1 MLLGCSIH
9 NWPPTRKT
17 TECRGT
23 PGLACTRRGEERS
36 RCCYYRDTQYATDS
50 DDCTGFLVCVWD
62 WHWWEGC
69 GKGGRYELGYVMTF
83 CYNLQL
89 KRVRGRFAYTIYGH
103 SLIRLKG
110 PRVPEYCHKIR
121 LPSTSTKS
129 IATRVSTPLLRIHCF
144 LEQRKESFSFLPVRQ
159 YERSNMERLRQA
171 WELNNNGVQLVMS
184 GDNKNG
190 IVSFKNALSLMKD
203 VTVLEKDQHAFDS
216 GEAPSFS
223 TFSSGQR
230 F

>member
-1 MLLGCSIH
+1 
-9 NWPPTRKT
+9 
-17 TECRGT
+17 
-23 PGLACTRRGEERS
+23 
-36 RCCYYRDTQYATDS
+36 
-50 DDCTGFLVCVWD
+50 
-62 WHWWEGC
+62 
-69 GKGGRYELGYVMTF
+69 MTF

-223 TFSSGQR
+223 TFFIRSTILINWLTFKKSPALFTISPFYFKSATRMTSSLMVCR
-230 F
+230 CHFTAPHFCST